1 MVLKKRC
8 FRQIAPALIFSLL
21 TIGTFSANANID
33 VRDETLFEAHQRFKT
48 QIIND
53 SFDNTEAPWEAPAE
67 IFNVVKY
74 PAKLGDMYAYLTPPP
89 ANKKNKLPAVIW
101 LNGGY
106 GGIGG
111 DDYFWTPQPV
121 ENERNNIRTMFAYEI
136 SYNQSN
142 LRLLEGTK
150 NAGFDKE
157 KCQAEI
163 CTASPVEL
171 NVFAG
176 IRLMILNSLRDDV
189 YTIYLPQIYLL
200 EPKEVSLIMN
210 YYYSQKELLQSS
222 KAIQIGL
229 AQNRDNKKWLEE
241 KTYLLTH
248 SFENEYLLGE
258 QILSMYKAYIP
269 DELVNKR

>member
-1 MVLKKRC
+1 MTPLKL
-8 FRQIAPALIFSLL
+8 FADPFYALKPSQTIFPNRY
-21 TIGTFSANANID
+21 IVNVG
-33 VRDETLFEAHQRFKT
+33 QR
-48 QIIND
+48 
-53 SFDNTEAPWEAPAE
+53 
-67 IFNVVKY
+67 
-74 PAKLGDMYAYLTPPP
+74 
-89 ANKKNKLPAVIW
+89 
-101 LNGGY
+101 
-106 GGIGG
+106 
-111 DDYFWTPQPV
+111 
-121 ENERNNIRTMFAYEI
+121 
-136 SYNQSN
+136 
-142 LRLLEGTK
+142 LRL
-150 NAGFDKE
+150 
-157 KCQAEI
+157 
-163 CTASPVEL
+163 
-171 NVFAG
+171 
-176 IRLMILNSLRDDV
+176 LNSLRDDI

>member
-1 MVLKKRC
+1 MHPSKVRVYVFNWSTFVMVLGILASLY
-8 FRQIAPALIFSLL
+8 FHISTQNNIA
-21 TIGTFSANANID
+21 N
-33 VRDETLFEAHQRFKT
+33 RDKENR
-48 QIIND
+48 
-53 SFDNTEAPWEAPAE
+53 
-67 IFNVVKY
+67 
-74 PAKLGDMYAYLTPPP
+74 
-89 ANKKNKLPAVIW
+89 
-101 LNGGY
+101 
-106 GGIGG
+106 
-111 DDYFWTPQPV
+111 

>member
-1 MVLKKRC
+1 MGSSKLNITALYLNLFFMAVGIFLSLY
-8 FRQIAPALIFSLL
+8 FHISTQNNIAE
-21 TIGTFSANANID
+21 
-33 VRDETLFEAHQRFKT
+33 RDKENR
-48 QIIND
+48 
-53 SFDNTEAPWEAPAE
+53 
-67 IFNVVKY
+67 
-74 PAKLGDMYAYLTPPP
+74 
-89 ANKKNKLPAVIW
+89 
-101 LNGGY
+101 
-106 GGIGG
+106 
-111 DDYFWTPQPV
+111 

-150 NAGFDKE
+150 NVGFNKE

-163 CTASPVEL
+163 CTPSPVEL
-171 NVFAG
+171 NAFAS

-210 YYYSQKELLQSS
+210 YYYSQKGLLQSS

-229 AQNRDNKKWLEE
+229 TQNRENKKWLEE
-241 KTYLLTH
+241 KTDLLTH
-248 SFENEYLLGE
+248 GFESEYLLGE
-258 QILSMYKAYIP
+258 QILLMYKAYIP

>member
-1 MVLKKRC
+1 MHPSKVRVYVFNWSTFVMVLGILASLY
-8 FRQIAPALIFSLL
+8 FHISTQNNIA
-21 TIGTFSANANID
+21 D
-33 VRDETLFEAHQRFKT
+33 RDKENR
-48 QIIND
+48 
-53 SFDNTEAPWEAPAE
+53 
-67 IFNVVKY
+67 
-74 PAKLGDMYAYLTPPP
+74 
-89 ANKKNKLPAVIW
+89 
-101 LNGGY
+101 
-106 GGIGG
+106 
-111 DDYFWTPQPV
+111 

-150 NAGFDKE
+150 NADFDKE

>member
-1 MVLKKRC
+1 HIST
-8 FRQIAPALIFSLL
+8 QNNIA
-21 TIGTFSANANID
+21 D
-33 VRDETLFEAHQRFKT
+33 RDKENR
-48 QIIND
+48 
-53 SFDNTEAPWEAPAE
+53 
-67 IFNVVKY
+67 
-74 PAKLGDMYAYLTPPP
+74 
-89 ANKKNKLPAVIW
+89 
-101 LNGGY
+101 
-106 GGIGG
+106 
-111 DDYFWTPQPV
+111 

>member
-1 MVLKKRC
+1 MHPSKVRVYVFNWSTFVMVLGILASLY
-8 FRQIAPALIFSLL
+8 FHISTQNNIA
-21 TIGTFSANANID
+21 D
-33 VRDETLFEAHQRFKT
+33 RDKENR
-48 QIIND
+48 
-53 SFDNTEAPWEAPAE
+53 
-67 IFNVVKY
+67 
-74 PAKLGDMYAYLTPPP
+74 
-89 ANKKNKLPAVIW
+89 
-101 LNGGY
+101 
-106 GGIGG
+106 
-111 DDYFWTPQPV
+111 

-150 NAGFDKE
+150 NADFDKE

-171 NVFAG
+171 NVFAS